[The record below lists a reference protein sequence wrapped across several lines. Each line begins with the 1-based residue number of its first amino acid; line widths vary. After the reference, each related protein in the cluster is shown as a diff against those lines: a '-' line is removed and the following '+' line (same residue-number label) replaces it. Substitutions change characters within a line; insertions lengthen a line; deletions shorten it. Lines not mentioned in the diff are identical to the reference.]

1 MHDEDCAI
9 GLYVR
14 NAFSDAEYTAFGD
27 KRLFSEK
34 NATNLD
40 NCLKAVE
47 ISAFEIFD
55 AWNTGIAPEFQ
66 ALNYAPTLASAL
78 DESKQQLKPLFVVRN
93 GKLERRIQ
101 IENRRDTNTTDDF
114 WFWKTALD
122 CYRSGKWVYPEPMM

>member
-1 MHDEDCAI
+1 MTKTAPSGYTSATHSATQ
-9 GLYVR
+9 
-14 NAFSDAEYTAFGD
+14 NTPPSATSDSSAKKTPPIWITA
-27 KRLFSEK
+27 S
-34 NATNLD
+34 
-40 NCLKAVE
+40 KAVE

-55 AWNTGIAPEFQ
+55 TWNTGIAPEFQ

-78 DESKQQLKPLFVVRN
+78 DESKQQLKPLFLVRN

-122 CYRSGKWVYPEPMM
+122 CYCSGKWVYPEPMM